1 MQEVKMERIL
11 GEASVVEIAK
21 QLEEGARE
29 FYEKLAARSE
39 QAGMKDFFEALAK
52 QKAIHSRNVDQVSDF
67 VKGQEESI
75 QGYEE
80 KFHLYLTPS
89 LGSWIFADFAKKM
102 EGVKIEDLKSS
113 LSLLTE
119 FEKEALLFY
128 YGMKEVLPQS
138 ARSVVD
144 EMVNQRREDILAL
157 QNLAKEMTSNVDD
170 LLLVALDS
178 ELMAKRFYRNASA
191 KAKSNAGRKF
201 FQDLSDFEQAHFE
214 KIKKIIEQRGKGMKL
229 ESLGHEPVIETK
241 PEIEG
246 EFEPNKDEIADVLI
260 LGIKAEKGAQE
271 RYRKLA
277 SIIDDPEGKKIFEEL
292 AEAEKMHQ
300 KVLEDEFYSISNKG
314 TIVWGE

>member
-1 MQEVKMERIL
+1 MERIL
-11 GEASVVEIAK
+11 GEVSVVEKAK

-29 FYEKLAARSE
+29 FYEKLAAKSE

-52 QKAIHSRNVDQVSDF
+52 QKARHSRNIDQVFDL
-67 VKGQEESI
+67 VKDRREAI
-75 QGYEE
+75 PGYEE
-80 KFHLYLTPS
+80 KFNLYLTPS
-89 LGSWIFADFAKKM
+89 LGSWIFADLTEKM
-102 EGVKIEDLKSS
+102 EGMKIEDLKSS
-113 LSLLTE
+113 LSLMTE

-128 YGMKEVLPQS
+128 YGMKEVLPES

-157 QNLAKEMTSNVDD
+157 QNLTKEMTSNVDD

-178 ELMAKRFYRNASA
+178 ELMAKRFYRNASV

-214 KIKKIIEQRGKGMKL
+214 KIQKIIEQREKGVKL
-229 ESLGHEPVIETK
+229 ESLGHEPAIETK

-260 LGIKAEKGAQE
+260 LGIKAEKAAQE

-292 AEAEKMHQ
+292 TEAEKIHQ
-300 KVLEDEFYSISNKG
+300 KVLEDELYSISNKG